1 MKIKAALVKEKGAPY
16 EITELELAE
25 VGSKDVLVKIVASG
39 LCRSD
44 YGERNGNSINFPNVL
59 GHEGA
64 GIVEKVGNAVTSVEP
79 GDHVILSYAYC
90 GECKH
95 CVEVIRLLV

>member
-44 YGERNGNSINFPNVL
+44 YGFYNIWCCYSF
-59 GHEGA
+59 
-64 GIVEKVGNAVTSVEP
+64 
-79 GDHVILSYAYC
+79 
-90 GECKH
+90 
-95 CVEVIRLLV
+95 

>member
-16 EITELELAE
+16 EITELELAK

-64 GIVEKVGNAVTSVEP
+64 GIVEKSRQCGDLRRARRSCDSV
-79 GDHVILSYAYC
+79 L
-90 GECKH
+90 
-95 CVEVIRLLV
+95 RLLR